1 MKKTLIISLMMVLSL
16 SLYSQQANKHNSQTQ
31 YCCVNKD
38 YCGAK
43 VKRCPNDN
51 LPMIKNGFYYCTE
64 CHKSKKKPGECGRCD
79 VPLIKMEVK
88 D

>member
-1 MKKTLIISLMMVLSL
+1 MMILS
-16 SLYSQQANKHNSQTQ
+16 SSVYSQESKQQKAHTQ

-38 YCGAK
+38 YCGEK
-43 VKRCPNDN
+43 VKRCPNDKM
-51 LPMIKNGFYYCTE
+51 PMIKNGFYYCPQ

-79 VPLIKMEVK
+79 VPLIKMEIK